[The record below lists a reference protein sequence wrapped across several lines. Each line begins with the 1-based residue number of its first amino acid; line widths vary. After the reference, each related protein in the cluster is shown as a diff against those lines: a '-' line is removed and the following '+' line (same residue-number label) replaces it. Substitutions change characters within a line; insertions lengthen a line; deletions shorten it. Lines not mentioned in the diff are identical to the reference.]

1 MNSNFI
7 VVCLMVVT
15 STIIAPLLL
24 ASDQASAQMMN
35 PKMMGNPNMIKMM
48 RNFTGNGSWT
58 PDNMG
63 SMMMNPNMM
72 GNMMMNP
79 NMMGNM
85 MGDMMTFGQN
95 VTGSINL
102 MNSMF
107 NSVASQIKVNLTDAV
122 ATAQQQLGEKSRVV
136 AANLGIDNGFLTYT
150 IRAIDP
156 DMKMHTLIIDP
167 ANGKVLLTQNMP
179 SFRMMGPMMGNMMMN
194 PNMMG
199 PNMGGMMTP
208 WMMSHMWR

>member
-1 MNSNFI
+1 MKATVFVALLTVLAMITLVPSIF
-7 VVCLMVVT
+7 T
-15 STIIAPLLL
+15 SE
-24 ASDQASAQMMN
+24 QASAQMMN
-35 PKMMGNPNMIKMM
+35 PNMMKMM
-48 RNFTGNGSWT
+48 RNLTTSNGSWTPNMMNMMRNLTGNSAWT

-63 SMMMNPNMM
+63 PMMMNPNMM
-72 GNMMMNP
+72 NLMGGMMN
-79 NMMGNM
+79 
-85 MGDMMTFGQN
+85 FGQN

-102 MNSMF
+102 MDSMF

-122 ATAQQQLGEKSRVV
+122 ATAQKQLGEKSRVV

-167 ANGKVLLTQNMP
+167 ANGKVLLTQNIP
-179 SFRMMGPMMGNMMMN
+179 RFHLIGPNMMGSMMMN
-194 PNMMG
+194 PNM
-199 PNMGGMMTP
+199 MGGMMTP